1 MPDCLLGITDVKESP
16 ASLKGNSIGPR
27 NGTDRANLVKPPDN
41 HKSPLPRN
49 KGTDKQGIY
58 RIKLRIT
65 LPDSYKLFL
74 YSLGV
79 TPFIRKK
86 KRPKVVESA

>member
-1 MPDCLLGITDVKESP
+1 MIS
-16 ASLKGNSIGPR
+16 
-27 NGTDRANLVKPPDN
+27 TDRNSARLDSFHTNE
-41 HKSPLPRN
+41 RCREIR
-49 KGTDKQGIY
+49 IY

>member
-1 MPDCLLGITDVKESP
+1 MGCNRMRWRVPAAFAGRSP
-16 ASLKGNSIGPR
+16 YTAKPR
-27 NGTDRANLVKPPDN
+27 HSFRSVGA
-41 HKSPLPRN
+41 HF
-49 KGTDKQGIY
+49 DKQGIY

>member
-49 KGTDKQGIY
+49 KETDKQGIY
-58 RIKLRIT
+58 NSHILQM
-65 LPDSYKLFL
+65 
-74 YSLGV
+74 
-79 TPFIRKK
+79 
-86 KRPKVVESA
+86 

>member
-1 MPDCLLGITDVKESP
+1 MEIAALPSCEKSLFAGAKVAFFLKNESHRHSMPIPRQSVT
-16 ASLKGNSIGPR
+16 GPP
-27 NGTDRANLVKPPDN
+27 GCN
-41 HKSPLPRN
+41 HFDIR
-49 KGTDKQGIY
+49 GIY